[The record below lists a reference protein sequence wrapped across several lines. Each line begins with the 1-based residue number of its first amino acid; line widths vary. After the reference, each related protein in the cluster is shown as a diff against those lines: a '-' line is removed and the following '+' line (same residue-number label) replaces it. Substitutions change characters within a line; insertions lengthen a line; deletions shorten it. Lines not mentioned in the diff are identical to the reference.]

1 MQWRTSVFT
10 SFVSFVLFLGGWTA
24 GISHAA
30 PRGAGVPLAGL
41 VEVRRLPLQRPA
53 VNHQCLAVLVVDD
66 PKGGAWLAWHDS
78 MPTGLSAHVIHL
90 DASLTPD
97 RAVIDLPG
105 RSVHGL
111 LGLKD
116 GAFVAA
122 VGSRRGPEVEG
133 KIAPGPPSPNTIGLR
148 KMTADGRLVFETHVR
163 GGEGYGAECVWALM
177 DGTAPGVSVTSNGR
191 VYGLFYAIG
200 KHFADGGVHQADEFT
215 ALDSSGNVLPASRA
229 TWNTSH
235 SFWMSSATG
244 RDGHI
249 YGITIADPQPWGLRL
264 GNYTFNPGHPP
275 QTMLWPSAEVAK
287 TVKHAGVA
295 GRPGPMFP
303 LKHGFGI
310 AVATPLDP
318 SRPDATV
325 EHLRLPMLL
334 LFDERGSVAAP
345 VYLAKEPTNDLIV
358 SAARYGDDHVAYLG
372 GNGPGDI
379 KGNVFGT
386 FPTRL
391 AILDGKGKLL
401 QGPIE
406 IPVPFTFGSHPATLS
421 NGDVVWAGV
430 ADDWTTVDDPLT
442 LFIARVRWPG
452 AKSAASA
459 AAPNERRRPTR
470 QPAKPTAET
479 NQKPASEAHPPPLE
493 RSSAESP

>member
-1 MQWRTSVFT
+1 MPPRISVIT
-10 SFVSFVLFLGGWTA
+10 ASVALVLCLGGGRA
-24 GISHAA
+24 GIGRAA
-30 PRGAGVPLAGL
+30 PPRVAAVPLENL

-78 MPTGLSAHVIHL
+78 VPEGLSSHIVHL

-111 LGLKD
+111 VGLED
-116 GAFVAA
+116 GAVVAA
-122 VGSRRGPEVEG
+122 VGSRRGPEVKG
-133 KIAPGPPSPNTIGLR
+133 SIAPGPPSPNTIGLR
-148 KMTADGRLVFETHVR
+148 KMTRDGRQVFETQVR
-163 GGEGYGAECVWALM
+163 GGEGYGAESVWALM
-177 DGTAPGVSVTSNGR
+177 DGTAPSVSVSSNGR
-191 VYGLFYAIG
+191 GYGLFYAIG

-235 SFWMSSATG
+235 SFWMSSAVG

-249 YGITIADPQPWGLRL
+249 YGVTIADPQPWGLRL
-264 GNYTFNPGHPP
+264 GNYTVNPGHPP
-275 QTMLWPSAEVAK
+275 QTMLWPSPEVAR

-295 GRPGPMFP
+295 GRPGPLFP

-310 AVATPLDP
+310 AVATPHDP
-318 SRPDATV
+318 RRPDATV
-325 EHLRLPMLL
+325 ENLRLPMLL
-334 LFDERGSVAAP
+334 LFDEQGSVADP
-345 VYLAKEPTNDLIV
+345 VYLAKEPVDDLIV
-358 SAARYGDDHVAYLG
+358 SAARYGADQVAYLC

-391 AILDGKGKLL
+391 AILDGRGKTL

-406 IPVPFTFGSHPATLS
+406 IPAPFTFGSHPATLS

-430 ADDWTTVDDPLT
+430 ADDWTKVDDPLT
-442 LFIARVRWPG
+442 LFIARVRWPA
-452 AKSAASA
+452 AKGPRTAPAAPPARA
-459 AAPNERRRPTR
+459 AAR
-470 QPAKPTAET
+470 
-479 NQKPASEAHPPPLE
+479 
-493 RSSAESP
+493 

>member
-1 MQWRTSVFT
+1 MTWRTSVVAT
-10 SFVSFVLFLGGWTA
+10 SVSLVLCTGFWLA
-24 GISHAA
+24 GTSQAA
-30 PRGAGVPLAGL
+30 PPRGGGVPLANL
-41 VEVRRLPLQRPA
+41 VEVRKLPLQRPA

-66 PKGGAWLAWHDS
+66 PRGGSWLAWHDS
-78 MPTGLSAHVIHL
+78 APGALSAHIVHL
-90 DASLTPD
+90 DAALAPD
-97 RAVIDLPG
+97 RAVIDLPE

-111 LGLKD
+111 LGLED
-116 GAFVAA
+116 GAVAAA
-122 VGSRRGPEVEG
+122 VGTRRGPEVEG

-148 KMTADGRLVFETHVR
+148 KMTADGRLVFETQVR

-177 DGTAPGVSVTSNGR
+177 DGTAPSVSVTCNGR
-191 VYGLFYAIG
+191 MYGLFYAIG

-215 ALDSSGNVLPASRA
+215 ALDPAGNVLPASRA

-235 SFWMSSATG
+235 SFWMSSAVG

-249 YGITIADPQPWGLRL
+249 YGITIADPTPWGLRL
-264 GNYTFNPGHPP
+264 GNYTVNPGRPP
-275 QTMLWPSAEVAK
+275 QTMVWPSPLVA
-287 TVKHAGVA
+287 TAVKHAGVA

-310 AVATPLDP
+310 ALATPLDP

-325 EHLRLPMLL
+325 EQMRLPIFFV
-334 LFDERGSVAAP
+334 FDEQGVASDP

-358 SAARYGDDHVAYLG
+358 SAARYGDDQVAYLV

-391 AILDGKGKLL
+391 AILDGRGKTV

-406 IPVPFTFGSHPATLS
+406 IPAPFTIGSHPATLS

-430 ADDWTTVDDPLT
+430 ADDWTSVDDPHT
-442 LFIARVRWPG
+442 LYVARVRWPG
-452 AKSAASA
+452 RKAAKAAPSSAAKNDRLRHK
-459 AAPNERRRPTR
+459 PDN
-470 QPAKPTAET
+470 AKPAAE
-479 NQKPASEAHPPPLE
+479 PPPAVPAL
-493 RSSAESP
+493 P